1 VRSPSFGPT
10 VVEARHL
17 FVAGALKERRCD
29 ETRTAKPLSN
39 MGQSST
45 LPSQSLPERVGNSIT
60 RNVGLLV
67 LALALGFCPRRDG
80 QIRDFVTELLQAK
93 AKQRARAMLRA
104 EPLNFIKKGLT
115 KRSQGSRDP
124 GTVSEKTD
132 CEIGFSDT
140 STPNVAERCD
150 AHLPLYETV
159 PSCLGSNTRAALVL

>member
-60 RNVGLLV
+60 RNVGI
-67 LALALGFCPRRDG
+67 GSCPRRDG

-93 AKQRARAMLRA
+93 AKQRTRAMLRA

-150 AHLPLYETV
+150 AHPATV
-159 PSCLGSNTRAALVL
+159 RNRP